1 MMMRLLV
8 ILIPFIFVLISCTTT
23 SSLREDYMR
32 KLSAKSE
39 SSQHRTHI
47 VFLVDGLGYHNFI
60 DFKNNMPNTVAF
72 FHPKNSENFFPAL
85 SVIPSLTFP
94 NVTSLLTGKK
104 VYEHKVIGNKMLST
118 ESGSDGD
125 VVNWED
131 PVSAAKLNQKLGS
144 MMIFN
149 SLAEEGRTNVSLA
162 YYFSE
167 GSTAHLHKD
176 LNLAKQV
183 LNRDY
188 MKVDRQTLFS
198 LEKFL
203 QEVPQ
208 EKWPEFIFVHLVS
221 FDLSSHDFGPN
232 NSYVQKKL
240 QMLDLQLGR
249 IYELL
254 LTAEKKS
261 NNVVSLLTSD
271 HGFVDTPN
279 YFDINEFINFTGN
292 KAQVLTQSRVA
303 SVYFKSD
310 ISEDEVN
317 AIEKTISKEKR
328 IALVVQKSIE
338 GFNLIISGIY
348 YSFKFLREP
357 CGQYDYALIF
367 RGEKFC
373 PQDAEKHFVVPGS
386 PYLVEQVSAYQ
397 RSSNAADALVFAGTG
412 FSFEPK
418 QKGGHGGVSAYEMQ
432 PLVLLR
438 NAKLNNPT
446 DHFHLENLLDFISL
460 GELDTVY

>member
-1 MMMRLLV
+1 MKRLLV
-8 ILIPFIFVLISCTTT
+8 NVLLFIFTITSCTTT
-23 SSLREDYMR
+23 SSLREDYMQ
-32 KLSAKSE
+32 KLTSKPE
-39 SSQHRTHI
+39 SSHHRTYF
-47 VFLVDGLGYHNFI
+47 VFLIDGLGYHNFI
-60 DFKNNMPNTVAF
+60 DYKNNMQNTVAF
-72 FHPKNSENFFPAL
+72 FQPKNSENFFPAL

-94 NVTSLLTGKK
+94 NVTSLLSGKK
-104 VYEHKVIGNKMLST
+104 VYEHRVIGNKMLIEDSSFGG
-118 ESGSDGD
+118 EII
-125 VVNWED
+125 NWED
-131 PVSAAKLNQKLGS
+131 PVSAAKLNQKLGP

-188 MKVDRQTLFS
+188 LKVDRQTLFS

-203 QEVPQ
+203 HEVPQ
-208 EKWPEFIFVHLVS
+208 EKWPEFLFVHLVS

-254 LTAEKKS
+254 LAAEKKS
-261 NNVVSLLTSD
+261 NNVVSVLTSD
-271 HGFVDTPN
+271 HGFVDTPK
-279 YFDINEFINFTGN
+279 YFDISDFINFTGN
-292 KAQVLTQSRVA
+292 KAQVLSQSRVA
-303 SVYFKSD
+303 SVHFKSD
-310 ISEDEVN
+310 ISEDEISAVL
-317 AIEKTISKEKR
+317 KTISKEKR
-328 IALVVQKSIE
+328 VALVVQKSIE
-338 GFNLIISGIY
+338 GFNLIFEGIY
-348 YSFKFLREP
+348 YSFKFLREA
-357 CGQYDYALIF
+357 CDQYDYALVF

-373 PQDAEKHFVVPGS
+373 PQEAEKHFVVPGA

-397 RSSNAADALVFAGTG
+397 RSSNAADALVFAGSG
-412 FSFEPK
+412 ISFEPK

-438 NAKLNNPT
+438 NAKLVSPT
-446 DHFHLENLLDFISL
+446 DHFHLENLLDFITS
-460 GELDTVY
+460 GSLDTAN